1 MDAEHIACVLLVDY
15 SEVAS
20 CKRRQAMAKRK
31 NENPKRSPSKGE
43 EVPPSLYAKMRKKF
57 SAADL
62 QKYTEIDEG
71 VPAEVVLA
79 EMKEIHRKYGRK
91 RG

>member
-1 MDAEHIACVLLVDY
+1 
-15 SEVAS
+15 
-20 CKRRQAMAKRK
+20 MAKRK
-31 NENPKRSPSKGE
+31 NQNPKDSRSRGDN
-43 EVPPSLYAKMRKKF
+43 VPPALYLKMRKKF

-71 VPAEVVLA
+71 VPADVVLA
-79 EMKEIHRKYGRK
+79 EMKEIHRKYNRK